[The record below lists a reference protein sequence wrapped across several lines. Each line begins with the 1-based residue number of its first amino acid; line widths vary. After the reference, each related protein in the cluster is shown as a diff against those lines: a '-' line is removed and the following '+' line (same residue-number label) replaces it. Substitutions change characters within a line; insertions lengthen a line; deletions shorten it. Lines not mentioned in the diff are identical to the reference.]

1 MVEITVTA
9 RHFKA
14 PPELH
19 ETVERELQKLT
30 RFHPGLLRAHVV
42 LEEERGFKHIEV
54 RLNADGTELVVKE
67 RADSYL
73 AALNQA
79 VDVLVRQ
86 LRKLKTRREQR

>member
-1 MVEITVTA
+1 MLHVTLTA

-14 PPELH
+14 PEELH

-42 LEEERGFKHIEV
+42 LEEERGFKHVEV
-54 RLNADGTELVVKE
+54 HLNADGHDIVVKE
-67 RADSYL
+67 KGDSYI

-86 LRKLKTRREQR
+86 LRKLKTRREAR